1 MKDTVFQK
9 LSLALLI
16 LILIMTTCSRISTNK
31 KLSKI
36 SKSIEQISTKDDIKN
51 LGTILSLSIETEGLK
66 SEHRMIQST
75 DRRILDVNRQNEI
88 EKEIKKLDSLKN
100 QITKS
105 Y

>member
-1 MKDTVFQK
+1 
-9 LSLALLI
+9 
-16 LILIMTTCSRISTNK
+16 
-31 KLSKI
+31 
-36 SKSIEQISTKDDIKN
+36 
-51 LGTILSLSIETEGLK
+51 
-66 SEHRMIQST
+66 MIQST